1 MTPEDAVL
9 QAAKQLTAALK
20 RNLKKYMDE
29 NEIDQL
35 NKLDT
40 IFNTTANE
48 FQKREKKF
56 IDEAEKPNTNS
67 YITKSKPHN
76 IQECALNQKV

>member
-1 MTPEDAVL
+1 MSDKVYFIQKYITNLTVTPEDAVL

-48 FQKREKKF
+48 FQKREKK
-56 IDEAEKPNTNS
+56 S
-67 YITKSKPHN
+67 
-76 IQECALNQKV
+76 